1 MPAKSTIGGTVGG
14 STPVSDNPFAAQDTE
29 IEDATVSGISPYLS
43 SSPLGTGTDT
53 VGVGGM
59 SNALPGVLG
68 SSGSGYGVEGVSE
81 HGDGLYGSSVYGNGV
96 HGAGKNAGLF
106 DGEVTVNG
114 NEAISGSLTAG
125 SAKFSGVTTTS
136 LAASG
141 ALTAGSL
148 ETSGSL
154 SAGSLKASGA
164 LTAGSLETSGA
175 LTAGSVTTSGKVTA
189 YDVVLTGGGD
199 IAEEFAQLGEES
211 EPGTVM
217 VIGDEG
223 GLSKCTLEYD
233 RRVAG
238 VVSSAANLKPAI
250 VLKGAERALRKGVS
264 LAMVGRVYCK
274 ADASYGPIRVGDL
287 LTTSPTGGHAMA
299 AMDPAR
305 AFGSVLGKA
314 LANLERGTGL
324 IPILIAL
331 Q

>member
-1 MPAKSTIGGTVGG
+1 LPAKSTMP
-14 STPVSDNPFAAQDTE
+14 PVQSDNPLSAQDTQ
-29 IEDATVSGISPYLS
+29 ITGATVSGISPYLS
-43 SSPLGTGTDT
+43 SSPVGTATDT

-59 SNALPGVLG
+59 SETLPGVLG
-68 SSGSGYGVEGVSE
+68 SSESGYGVEGVSE
-81 HGDGLYGSSVYGNGV
+81 HGDGLYGMSENGNGV

-106 DGEVTVNG
+106 DGDVTVNG
-114 NEAISGSLTAG
+114 NETISGSLTAG
-125 SAKFSGVTTTS
+125 TAKLSDVTATS
-136 LAASG
+136 LTASG

-148 ETSGSL
+148 
-154 SAGSLKASGA
+154 K
-164 LTAGSLETSGA
+164 TSGA
-175 LTAGSVTTSGKVTA
+175 LTAGSVTASGNVTA

-199 IAEEFAQLGEES
+199 IAEEFAQLGEDS

-217 VIGDEG
+217 VIGDQG
-223 GLSKCTLEYD
+223 GLSKCTSEYD

-238 VVSSAANLKPAI
+238 VVSNAANLKPAI
-250 VLKGAERALRKGVS
+250 VLKGAEPALRKGVS

-324 IPILIAL
+324 IPVLVAL